1 MPAAVR
7 AEAENIPFEPDP
19 GNAGV
24 EKINMNIRIV
34 CAVAA
39 VSGLAAVAKAAPAA
53 VSAELPV
60 GNSMDSAAVV
70 NLPSVE
76 IVANRATSK
85 TPIAFTNISK
95 AQLATANDGRDVP
108 YLLAA
113 TPSLITT
120 SDAGGGMGYTSMRV
134 RGTDGTRINVTV
146 NGVPINNPE

>member
-53 VSAELPV
+53 LSAELPV

-85 TPIAFTNISK
+85 TPVAFTNISK
-95 AQLATANDGRDVP
+95 AQLAVAN
-108 YLLAA
+108 
-113 TPSLITT
+113 
-120 SDAGGGMGYTSMRV
+120 
-134 RGTDGTRINVTV
+134 
-146 NGVPINNPE
+146 